1 MVTCAAGILSNLTC
15 NNQRNKSIVC
25 RVGGCEALVNTVIQ
39 AGDREE
45 ITEPAICALRHLTC
59 RHPEAELAQQAIR
72 RTYGLQVIVKLL
84 HPPSRWPLIKAVIGL
99 IRNLAL
105 YADNHAPLRDHGAIQ
120 RFTQILHKA
129 YGDMTTSRANGGPA
143 PLIDGVGMEEIVEG
157 TVGALHI
164 LSKEAHNRALIRSLH
179 VIPVFVQ
186 LLYSE
191 VSVHGSE

>member
-1 MVTCAAGILSNLTC
+1 MNA
-15 NNQRNKSIVC
+15 
-25 RVGGCEALVNTVIQ
+25 VIQ

-59 RHPEAELAQQAIR
+59 RHPESEHAQQAIR
-72 RTYGLQVIVKLL
+72 RTYGLQVMVKLL

-99 IRNLAL
+99 LRNVAL
-105 YADNHAPLRDHGAIQ
+105 YADNHGPLREHGAIQ
-120 RFTQILHKA
+120 QLSQILLNT
-129 YGDMTTSRANGGPA
+129 YSDMMANKLNGGSGPT
-143 PLIDGVGMEEIVEG
+143 IDGVRMEEIVEG

-164 LSKEAHNRALIRSLH
+164 LSKDIHNRALIRTLN

-191 VSVHGSE
+191 VRKG